1 MTTHLRTKDGTLA
14 LILKLKE
21 FCGDNFKLEEYG
33 NFSEV
38 KINTDYNTD
47 IAAFFTE
54 DGYMTGNYGIR
65 LFKRSNHDEDFFIPL
80 EFIDCVY
87 SL

>member
-1 MTTHLRTKDGTLA
+1 MTTHLRTKNGTTE

-21 FCGDNFKLEEYG
+21 FCGDNFKLQDYEV
-33 NFSEV
+33 FIEV
-38 KINTDYNTD
+38 KVDTSYNTN

-54 DGYMTGNYGIR
+54 DRYMTGNYGIR

-80 EFIDCVY
+80 EFIDCIY
-87 SL
+87 DL